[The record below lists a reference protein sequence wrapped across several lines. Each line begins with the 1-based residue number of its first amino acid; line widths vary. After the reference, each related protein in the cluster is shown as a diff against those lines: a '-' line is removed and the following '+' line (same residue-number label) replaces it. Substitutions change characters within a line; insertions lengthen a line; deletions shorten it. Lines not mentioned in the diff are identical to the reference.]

1 MILNI
6 KYLEN
11 YDKRWGE
18 LKFSK
23 GNSAV
28 DLRAAIKE
36 PILIHPGERV
46 VIPTGISV
54 ELISDLHGEIK
65 RRNIPMTEVSVHD
78 RYSIEVEE
86 DTIEL
91 QVRPRSGLSA
101 RQGLV
106 NVIGTIDSS
115 YRGEIGAIVYNL
127 NQAII
132 PDYSTMNKLPDD
144 YENPNDP
151 IPVIYNK
158 NSEVVIN
165 PGDRIAQLIV
175 SKILK
180 PQIIESNNLSETSRG
195 EKGFGSSGVK

>member
-11 YDKRWGE
+11 YDKNWGHLE
-18 LKFSK
+18 FKQ

-28 DLRAAIKE
+28 DLRAAISK
-36 PILIHPGERV
+36 PIKIYPGTHV

-54 ELISDLHGEIK
+54 ELISSIRDKENYYSENGDIHTSISK
-65 RRNIPMTEVSVHD
+65 RREVSF
-78 RYSIEVEE
+78 EE

-127 NQAII
+127 NSSVI
-132 PDYSTMNKLPDD
+132 PYVDIDSDEFD
-144 YENPNDP
+144 ADNP
-151 IPVIYNK
+151 IEVLYNK
-158 NSEVVIN
+158 NAEVVIN

-175 SKILK
+175 SNIIK
-180 PQIIESNNLSETSRG
+180 PRVVEVDNLSDTERG
-195 EKGFGSSGVK
+195 SKGFGSSGVK